1 MKFRTTASSGNYRKR
16 RICVLTGRFRIR
28 KKVAPFSS
36 KITGSKE
43 SKEISCMN
51 KYIRAVGLLSLGTAS
66 LVLQNQAKAAEGGDK
81 PWQISAALKGFYD
94 DNIYTAPTGSNRKF
108 DSYGFEVN
116 PSLKYAISTEASLLK
131 FGYTYSAKYFEGRP
145 SGDDKWDQSHLFNV
159 LARHEFSPGV
169 SLDLS
174 DAFAIAQEPGQLAPA
189 GSPLAG
195 APLRASGD
203 NKANHGNISG
213 AFELTPGLSAVV
225 GYRNDYYN
233 YDKPP
238 AGQYDPGYQAKLN
251 RIEHNPSLDLRYQL
265 QPATV
270 VLVGY
275 RYSIVDYN
283 SGLVIPGSSQ
293 LASIRNNTSHV
304 VTAGVDQKFNESLS
318 ASLRAGAQIVS
329 YDSSSGNDETT
340 PYVDA
345 SLKYQF
351 APSSSA
357 QLGVRHEHNATDVAI
372 AGASVIEDQ
381 VSTSAYFAVAHAF
394 TAKLQGKLTAQ
405 YQYSEFVGASAHEDI
420 FSGGASLSYEVT
432 SNISVEASYFYDKLT
447 SEIQDRSFVRNRIF
461 LGVRATY

>member
-1 MKFRTTASSGNYRKR
+1 
-16 RICVLTGRFRIR
+16 
-28 KKVAPFSS
+28 
-36 KITGSKE
+36 
-43 SKEISCMN
+43 MN

-159 LARHEFSPGV
+159 LARHEFSPSV
-169 SLDLS
+169 SLDLN
-174 DAFAIAQEPGQLAPA
+174 DTFAIAQEPEQLGSP

-195 APLRASGD
+195 TPLRAKGS
-203 NKANHGNISG
+203 NKANHASISS
-213 AFELTPGLSAVV
+213 AVQLTPDLSAVV
-225 GYRNDYYN
+225 GYRNDYFN
-233 YDKPP
+233 YDDL
-238 AGQYDPGYQAKLN
+238 AYRAKLD
-251 RIEHNPSLDLRYQL
+251 RLEHNPSLDLRYQL

-270 VLVGY
+270 VVLGY

-283 SGLVIPGSSQ
+283 SGLAIPGSTL
-293 LASIRNNTSHV
+293 LATIRNNTSHV
-304 VTAGVDQKFNESLS
+304 ITAGVDQKFNESLS
-318 ASLRAGAQIVS
+318 GSLRAGAQVVS